1 MFRSK
6 AAGSTI
12 GRFPWEG
19 LSLSF
24 IGCDTNNSRLTFHR
38 GNWLPPSRS
47 RQTKVESHFPLAAGW
62 KRLFTFY
69 FSAMGPG
76 IEVKRCIYR
85 GLYVALKPRLPRP
98 GYIGCLLDLL
108 PTPFLSAAI
117 FTETKFTEWAE
128 PIPASEVHPPC
139 SAEVLLFQRQPT
151 ETRRWVEEEEVEEEA
166 SKRGGCYREKGVS
179 I

>member
-1 MFRSK
+1 MDQSCFDQK

-38 GNWLPPSRS
+38 GNWLPPSWS
-47 RQTKVESHFPLAAGW
+47 RQTKVESHFPLVAGW

-76 IEVKRCIYR
+76 IEWSDAFIEACTLRHVYLGRRY
-85 GLYVALKPRLPRP
+85 RLPFRFSSCRP
-98 GYIGCLLDLL
+98 
-108 PTPFLSAAI
+108 LSSCGHFYGNEIHRVGRADSSLRSSS
-117 FTETKFTEWAE
+117 T
-128 PIPASEVHPPC
+128 V
-139 SAEVLLFQRQPT
+139 
-151 ETRRWVEEEEVEEEA
+151 
-166 SKRGGCYREKGVS
+166 
-179 I
+179 

>member
-85 GLYVALKPRLPRP
+85 GLYFEATFTSAGVYRLPFRS
-98 GYIGCLLDLL
+98 LAD
-108 PTPFLSAAI
+108 PFPLCGHFYGNEIHRVGRADSSLRSSS
-117 FTETKFTEWAE
+117 T
-128 PIPASEVHPPC
+128 V
-139 SAEVLLFQRQPT
+139 
-151 ETRRWVEEEEVEEEA
+151 
-166 SKRGGCYREKGVS
+166 
-179 I
+179 